1 MKYLV
6 STEAKILKSQKSL
19 SDFKEYLKNKFIKL
33 HNEYPAI
40 FDKTLEGQKNIDML
54 KFLCKQQDNLRR
66 GRDQYSTDVDVG
78 KAIFDRYA
86 K

>member
-1 MKYLV
+1 
-6 STEAKILKSQKSL
+6 
-19 SDFKEYLKNKFIKL
+19 
-33 HNEYPAI
+33 
-40 FDKTLEGQKNIDML
+40 ML
-54 KFLCKQQDNLRR
+54 NFLCKQHENLRR